1 MRLLH
6 RQEHLLHSTH
16 RTESHSG
23 IIQYNY
29 NTDSPPP
36 AGRYITEWIN
46 AAHLEL
52 FVQARPP
59 SRLRDQ
65 QLVHVPVQ
73 LSRRHLR
80 LSGQDG
86 FHQGVVDKNI
96 LFLQTDSAEVKLT
109 EKLHVG

>member
-1 MRLLH
+1 MRH
-6 RQEHLLHSTH
+6 
-16 RTESHSG
+16 TESHSG

-29 NTDSPPP
+29 NRLSPP

-52 FVQARPP
+52 FVQTRPP
-59 SRLRDQ
+59 SRPRDQ

-73 LSRRHLR
+73 LSRLHLR

-96 LFLQTDSAEVKLT
+96 LFLQRADRQR
-109 EKLHVG
+109 GG